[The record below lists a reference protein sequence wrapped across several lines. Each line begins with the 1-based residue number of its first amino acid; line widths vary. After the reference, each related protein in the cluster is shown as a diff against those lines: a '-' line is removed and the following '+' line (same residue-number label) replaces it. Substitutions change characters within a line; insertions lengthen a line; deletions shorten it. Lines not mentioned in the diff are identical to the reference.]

1 MRKLLTLKTKAK
13 TDRAKTEEA
22 PPLGLSDQAAGPLNC
37 AGVTGNG
44 RILPEAAKKESPISG
59 KKNEA
64 SSGLPPGVSE
74 HWVHILRGHD
84 RIEQRY
90 AEEPSD
96 RLSLHVWVCG
106 DREYTATHHRMWF
119 CDGCLVDVRIPPS
132 SRWEHHQDDCTGV
145 VYFQVTPSGAGWKLL
160 KKPPSFIKLHPDRP
174 SSVWWR
180 RVTP

>member
-1 MRKLLTLKTKAK
+1 MRKLLTLKTK
-13 TDRAKTEEA
+13 AKTEEA

-44 RILPEAAKKESPISG
+44 RILPEAAKKESP
-59 KKNEA
+59 KNEKNDA
-64 SSGLPPGVSE
+64 SGPAGLPPGVTE
-74 HWVHILRGHD
+74 HWIHVLRGHD

-96 RLSLHVWVCG
+96 RLSLHVWVYG

-119 CDGCLVDVRIPPS
+119 CDGCLLDVRIPS
-132 SRWEHHQDDCTGV
+132 SSWKHRDDCTGIL
-145 VYFQVTPSGAGWKLL
+145 YFQVTPSGAGWNLL
-160 KKPPSFIKLHPDRP
+160 KKPPSFIKLDPDRP

-180 RVTP
+180 KAVRS